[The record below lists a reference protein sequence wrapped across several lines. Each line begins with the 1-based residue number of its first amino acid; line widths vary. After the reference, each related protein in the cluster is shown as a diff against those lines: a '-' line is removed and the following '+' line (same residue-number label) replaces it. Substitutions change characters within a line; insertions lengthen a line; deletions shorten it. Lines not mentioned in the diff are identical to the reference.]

1 MREQRQRTAPAQSHG
16 APHQFDAHPRNP
28 VIAALCLLGA
38 ARPILGGLAI
48 PDASYMDDA
57 LRQRL
62 VGAAV
67 IIALAV
73 IFVPMLLDSP
83 EEVARTQQVDLSIP
97 PLTEPGV
104 ETRRLPLD
112 PGMTAPQPVAEPVP
126 DNAGNNV
133 AEPVKPPAASP
144 AAVKPKPVPVTPAV
158 VPVPSTA
165 ASKPPAQASVPVT
178 PAKPTPVSA
187 PVTPAKPTPARGG
200 RFLAQ
205 FGSYAERGNAETLVR
220 DLAKAGVPASI
231 ESLAGSSGRTLHRV
245 RSQPY
250 ATRTEADA
258 ARLSAQRQIA
268 GLASNVVELAV
279 ADATQSTPSRPNLS
293 GWAVQVGVYS
303 KKEGADE
310 LAARLRAGGYA
321 AFVEPVK
328 LAGGQTS
335 HRVRVGPEVKRENAQ
350 RIQAEMKSKFKLVD
364 ALVVAHP

>member
-1 MREQRQRTAPAQSHG
+1 
-16 APHQFDAHPRNP
+16 
-28 VIAALCLLGA
+28 
-38 ARPILGGLAI
+38 
-48 PDASYMDDA
+48 MDDA

-83 EEVARTQQVDLSIP
+83 DEATGTQQVDLTIP
-97 PLTEPGV
+97 PRTEPGV

-112 PGMTAPQPVAEPVP
+112 PTMTAPTPSAEPMAAAPDSDVAEPVP
-126 DNAGNNV
+126 PSDGGV
-133 AEPVKPPAASP
+133 AAVTEVPPKPEPVTSAPAATQTPKPAPAATPSP
-144 AAVKPKPVPVTPAV
+144 AKPIVTATPPPVTA
-158 VPVPSTA
+158 
-165 ASKPPAQASVPVT
+165 PPTPT
-178 PAKPTPVSA
+178 PAK
-187 PVTPAKPTPARGG
+187 GG

-205 FGSYAERGNAETLVR
+205 FGSYAERGNAEALVR
-220 DLAKAGVPASI
+220 DLAKAGVPATI
-231 ESLAGSSGRTLHRV
+231 ETLPGASGRSLHRV
-245 RSQPY
+245 RSRAY

-258 ARLSAQRQIA
+258 ARLAAQRQIA
-268 GLASNVVELAV
+268 GLASSVVELAA
-279 ADATQSTPSRPNLS
+279 ADATQSTPARPELS
-293 GWAVQVGVYS
+293 GWAVQVGVFT

-350 RIQAEMKSKFKLVD
+350 RIQGEIKSKFKLD